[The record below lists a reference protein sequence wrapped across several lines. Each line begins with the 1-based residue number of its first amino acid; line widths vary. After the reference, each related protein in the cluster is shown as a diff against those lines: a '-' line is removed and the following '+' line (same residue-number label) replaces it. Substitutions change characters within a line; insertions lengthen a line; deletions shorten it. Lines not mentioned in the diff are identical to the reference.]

1 MCCEASSSL
10 NPQNKAGWTH
20 VKEAGL
26 ARDPELMA
34 QPLITHPLGSVS
46 LVVEHLL
53 GLIFDS

>member
-1 MCCEASSSL
+1 MCCEALSSL
-10 NPQNKAGWTH
+10 DPQNKAGWTH

-46 LVVEHLL
+46 LVV
-53 GLIFDS
+53 